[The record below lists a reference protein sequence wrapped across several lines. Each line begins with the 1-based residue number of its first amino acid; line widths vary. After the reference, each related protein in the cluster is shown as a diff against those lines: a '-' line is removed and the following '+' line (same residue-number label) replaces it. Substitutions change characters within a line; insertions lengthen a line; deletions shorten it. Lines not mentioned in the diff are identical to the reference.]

1 MPDAVVEIVP
11 PLARKA
17 GHLPKQPKWQ
27 TGLEVEAIQ
36 ASHGGLKFGGTPQW
50 AHLMGT
56 QLGEFVAASVF
67 KALGKH
73 CYRRQPV
80 LTTHGVLCSR

>member
-1 MPDAVVEIVP
+1 
-11 PLARKA
+11 
-17 GHLPKQPKWQ
+17 
-27 TGLEVEAIQ
+27 LE
-36 ASHGGLKFGGTPQW
+36 FGGTPQW

-56 QLGEFVAASVF
+56 ELGEFVAASGF
-67 KALGKH
+67 EPLRKH